1 MRRTILTASLF
12 AATALVAAP
21 ASAQTVS
28 RAVMVEA
35 LSAWE
40 SEPSPAAVRAWGDGA
55 PEALIALAESDDLDA
70 HAQVRAVHALRAFA
84 GSARA
89 HAWLRAVASRRP
101 VGLFFLRAALDT
113 LIEGFDDVDAVAPR
127 LSRPRP
133 RRARRGRVGSLSLPS
148 ARARAAVE
156 ARLAV
161 EGDANV
167 ERTLS
172 RSRAPPRACGE
183 SLPRGAGHAPPPFL
197 HEGAI
202 TITSSSSAGR
212 LPR

>member
-1 MRRTILTASLF
+1 MRHTILAASLC

-21 ASAQTVS
+21 ASAQTVP

-40 SEPSPAAVRAWGDGA
+40 SEPSPAVVRGWGDGA

-70 HAQVRAVHALRAFA
+70 HAQVRAVHALRAFGA
-84 GSARA
+84 STRA
-89 HAWLRAVASRRP
+89 HAWLRAVASRGP
-101 VGLFFLRAALDT
+101 VGLFFLRAALDA

-127 LSRPRP
+127 LSDPDPAVRDG
-133 RRARRGRVGSLSLPS
+133 AAWALSRSPS

-167 ERTLS
+167 RRTLS
-172 RSRAPPRACGE
+172 EVARAPRA
-183 SLPRGAGHAPPPFL
+183 PV
-197 HEGAI
+197 
-202 TITSSSSAGR
+202 TSR
-212 LPR
+212 